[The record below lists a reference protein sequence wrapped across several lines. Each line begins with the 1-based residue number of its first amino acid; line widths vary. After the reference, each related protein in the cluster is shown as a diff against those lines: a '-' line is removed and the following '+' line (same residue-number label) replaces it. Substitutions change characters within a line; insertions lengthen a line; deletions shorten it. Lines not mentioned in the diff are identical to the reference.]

1 MSSEHKGKNV
11 FGQDMYQGSDGLYG
25 SKYEADQTYR
35 SDYKK
40 ENYHEPFEFPPITTP
55 DPLTNQQNYSTI
67 SNVSGLSDNKISPE
81 SRSRIIGLLILYVGG
96 WLNQQAIDY
105 LITNSFTGFSLH
117 NILAA
122 CATVLFWPAKLI
134 LALFGS
140 KVGVTS
146 ILLPYALP
154 LANLLWILFV
164 AHLLL
169 KNGKLK
175 ALLGIKS
182 TGYKKV
188 SWIKAALIHLI
199 VQIALTASLMFM

>member
-40 ENYHEPFEFPPITTP
+40 ENHHEPFQFPPVSAPEHPVT
-55 DPLTNQQNYSTI
+55 QQNYSTA
-67 SNVSGLSDNKISPE
+67 SDTLGLSDKKSSPE
-81 SRSRIIGLLILYVGG
+81 FRSRIIGLLILYAGG
-96 WLNQQAIDY
+96 WINQQVIGY
-105 LITNSFTGFSLH
+105 LINNSVTSFSLY
-117 NILAA
+117 NILSA
-122 CATVLFWPAKLI
+122 CAIVLFWPAKLL

-140 KVGVTS
+140 TTGITS

-154 LANLLWILFV
+154 LADLLWILLV

-169 KNGKLK
+169 KKGKLK
-175 ALLGIKS
+175 VFLGIKS
-182 TGYKKV
+182 TGYEKV
-188 SWIKAALIHLI
+188 SWIRAALLHLV
-199 VQIALTASLMFM
+199 VQIALTASLKFM